1 MSANL
6 RDWYLDTLGVVQYR
20 PRQEGAVD
28 IPFHMDIEPQL
39 ESRTQLGSK
48 PQAKTV
54 DAEDIPPIWDASPE
68 TSPDKV
74 VSKESPQKGEASPIQ
89 SDSALPVDP
98 FRIACWQQGDDL
110 LVIHG
115 LPPGH
120 VPVPEERELLF
131 NLLRAIDRLVTEMPA
146 ADYIDW
152 PLTPGEPSDL
162 QGAKSM
168 LSVFLDTRIRKC
180 GVLRVLLMGELPARL
195 LLPSQAV
202 GTQVD
207 FEAVLGEIEDL
218 PGGARAIV
226 IPSLQDML
234 TTVSSKQVAWRA
246 LQKLLVP
253 RD

>member
-1 MSANL
+1 MSTNL
-6 RDWYLDTLGVVQYR
+6 RDWYLDALGVVQYR

-28 IPFHMDIEPQL
+28 IPFHVEIQPQPEL
-39 ESRTQLGSK
+39 QPQRKSTSQPRT
-48 PQAKTV
+48 V
-54 DAEDIPPIWDASPE
+54 NAEEIPPIRDAAQE
-68 TSPDKV
+68 ISPDKT
-74 VSKESPQKGEASPIQ
+74 VSKESPQKVESTPVQ
-89 SDSALPVDP
+89 PDSAQPIEP

-110 LVIHG
+110 LVIHA
-115 LPPGH
+115 LPPGN
-120 VPVPEERELLF
+120 VPMPEERDLLC
-131 NLLRAIDRLVTEMPA
+131 NMLRAIDRLVTEMPA

-152 PLTPGEPSDL
+152 PLTPGEPSDI

-195 LLPSQAV
+195 FLPSQTAMA
-202 GTQVD
+202 QAD
-207 FEAVLGEIEDL
+207 FEEVLGKIEDL

-253 RD
+253 RE

>member
-54 DAEDIPPIWDASPE
+54 DAEDIPPIWDAFPE

-110 LVIHG
+110 HHL
-115 LPPGH
+115 
-120 VPVPEERELLF
+120 
-131 NLLRAIDRLVTEMPA
+131 LVTEDCTGGSCASITLQLEIVLFRKQPTLRLTVTVDGVFSEFLESQCA
-146 ADYIDW
+146 LLPTLW
-152 PLTPGEPSDL
+152 LVNPLSEWLPVDL
-162 QGAKSM
+162 
-168 LSVFLDTRIRKC
+168 
-180 GVLRVLLMGELPARL
+180 PRL
-195 LLPSQAV
+195 LVKPLFGQN
-202 GTQVD
+202 
-207 FEAVLGEIEDL
+207 
-218 PGGARAIV
+218 
-226 IPSLQDML
+226 SLC
-234 TTVSSKQVAWRA
+234 
-246 LQKLLVP
+246 
-253 RD
+253 